1 MVANLL
7 PPSPHLIACPPYS
20 SLSLSLSHPPAPQAK
35 GKSTKKVAAAK
46 FVIECA
52 EPVDEGVMV
61 LKDFEKFLHDR
72 IKVNGKAG
80 NLGTKVSLAREK
92 SKLVVTAEMPFSKRY
107 LKYLTKKY
115 IKKIHLSNFVHVVAT
130 SKGAYEVKLFN
141 V

>member
-1 MVANLL
+1 M
-7 PPSPHLIACPPYS
+7 
-20 SLSLSLSHPPAPQAK
+20 
-35 GKSTKKVAAAK
+35 KKAATAK

-52 EPVDEGVMV
+52 EPVDEGVMI
-61 LKDFEKFLHDR
+61 LKDFEKYMHDR

-92 SKLVVTAEMPFSKRY
+92 SKLVVQAEMPFSKRY

-115 IKKIHLSNFVHVVAT
+115 IKKILLSNFVRVVAT
-130 SKGAYEVKLFN
+130 SKGTYEIKIFN

>member
-1 MVANLL
+1 MYLL
-7 PPSPHLIACPPYS
+7 PSLFSYLLRRFGLLHL
-20 SLSLSLSHPPAPQAK
+20 LFFVLLLHPQAK
-35 GKSTKKVAAAK
+35 GKSVKKVATAK

-52 EPVDEGVMV
+52 EPVDEGVLV

-80 NLGTKVSLAREK
+80 NLGTKVSIAREK

-107 LKYLTKKY
+107 LKYLSKKY

-130 SKGAYEVKLFN
+130 SKGAYEVKIFN